1 MARRPKAHIA
11 SPRYWP
17 TWLGLALLWL
27 AGRHLSYPFALRVG
41 AWLGRLIHRLA
52 RRRRQIAEVNLR
64 LCFPELS
71 EAERSSLR
79 MAHFEA
85 LGIGLILTGYAWW
98 ASDAKIRRLIRQVD
112 GLEHLEACLSQ
123 GRGALL
129 LGSHFTDLEIS
140 GRLFIQCHPTAVM
153 YRRHENP
160 VIEWAF
166 SRNRQRNF
174 VAAIPREDM
183 RKTLRTLKENHSI
196 WYATDQSFKGPGSTL
211 APFFQVPAATHTGTS
226 RLAKISR
233 APVLTFNC
241 IRLPG
246 NQGFHLIFKPPLE
259 GFPSEDARADAT
271 RINALIEEAVR
282 LAPEQYLWTHR
293 RFKKRQGLPDP
304 Y

>member
-1 MARRPKAHIA
+1 MARKKNTHILA
-11 SPRYWP
+11 PRYWP
-17 TWLGLALLWL
+17 AWLGLAILWL
-27 AGRHLSYPFALRVG
+27 SGKLLSYRLALG
-41 AWLGRLIHRLA
+41 LGSLLGRLVYHLA
-52 RRRRQIAEVNLR
+52 RRRRHIAEVNLR
-64 LCFPELS
+64 LCFPEQD
-71 EAERSSLR
+71 EAQRKQLLE
-79 MAHFEA
+79 AHFEA
-85 LGIGLILTGYAWW
+85 LGIGLILTGFAWW
-98 ASDAKIRRLIRQVD
+98 ASDAKLRSLLQVE
-112 GLEHLEACLSQ
+112 GLEHLEQCLNQ

-140 GRLFIQCHPTAVM
+140 GRLFILCHPTAVM

-166 SRNRQRNF
+166 SRNRQKNF
-174 VAAIPREDM
+174 VAAIPREDIRM
-183 RKTLRTLKENHSI
+183 TLRTLKNNHPI

-211 APFFQVPAATHTGTS
+211 VPFFGVPASTNSGTS

-246 NQGFHLIFKPPLE
+246 SQGFRLIFKPPLQD
-259 GFPSEDARADAT
+259 FPSDDVQSDAS

-293 RFKKRQGLPDP
+293 RFKKRKGLPDP